1 MILKLQRNILS
12 KLAPNLEIQV
22 SFIRIQGLPQENLLD
37 VYTEPQSQ
45 GQGK

>member
-1 MILKLQRNILS
+1 MVLKLQRNILY
-12 KLAPNLEIQV
+12 KLASGLEIQV
-22 SFIRIQGLPQENLLD
+22 PFISIQGIPQEHSLD